1 MKKKGIIILC
11 SVVAICAIGLI
22 VSRFIS
28 WPVDYSDADGDIG
41 KAYKFSR
48 EQTSENL
55 ANMEELLQTD
65 TTFRDDMVISQ
76 MVMQTRTNQFATL
89 VDMSNG
95 AAEGIREFANV
106 LKEMNDAL
114 DLVGNVN
121 NSLTESGKNLD
132 AALGGETCPDLS
144 QSTINAAL
152 AYTTLQKQNNL
163 ANRFIEITDK
173 YLETNKGSDD
183 LKLVRD
189 QWVEYQQMTAALD
202 GDKESAEAL
211 AKKGNLLT
219 GEKALS
225 AISQLSMINQLS
237 LINGCH
243 LAQTMN
249 VKTQLAS
256 AINAEEL
263 RQVVSTIRN
272 AAEIAIQKNTASE
285 GSLRNSQMSKIF
297 CNTVNESLR
306 AFNNNATATR
316 LANAQQDMN
325 EKTLNMIQ
333 EGNLMRSTVQLASAT
348 NMMRVFNAVFLA
360 NNKPKIP
367 SNSFVLCNQI
377 GARINQTAEAS
388 QTEKLNQN
396 SNIRPK

>member
-11 SVVAICAIGLI
+11 SVVAVCAIGLI

-173 YLETNKGSDD
+173 YLENNKGSDD

-272 AAEIAIQKNTASE
+272 AAEIAVQKNTVGES
-285 GSLRNSQMSKIF
+285 SLRNSQMSKIF
-297 CNTVNESLR
+297 CSSVTESLR
-306 AFNNNATATR
+306 GITNNATATR
-316 LANAQQDMN
+316 LANAQQDMG
-325 EKTLNMIQ
+325 EKALNMTKESELI
-333 EGNLMRSTVQLASAT
+333 RSTVQLASAA
-348 NMMRVFNAVFLA
+348 NMMRVFNAVFRA
-360 NNKPKIP
+360 NTKPKIP

-396 SNIRPK
+396 SNNRPR

>member
-1 MKKKGIIILC
+1 
-11 SVVAICAIGLI
+11 
-22 VSRFIS
+22 
-28 WPVDYSDADGDIG
+28 
-41 KAYKFSR
+41 
-48 EQTSENL
+48 
-55 ANMEELLQTD
+55 
-65 TTFRDDMVISQ
+65 
-76 MVMQTRTNQFATL
+76 
-89 VDMSNG
+89 
-95 AAEGIREFANV
+95 
-106 LKEMNDAL
+106 
-114 DLVGNVN
+114 
-121 NSLTESGKNLD
+121 
-132 AALGGETCPDLS
+132 
-144 QSTINAAL
+144 
-152 AYTTLQKQNNL
+152 
-163 ANRFIEITDK
+163 
-173 YLETNKGSDD
+173 
-183 LKLVRD
+183 
-189 QWVEYQQMTAALD
+189 
-202 GDKESAEAL
+202 
-211 AKKGNLLT
+211 
-219 GEKALS
+219 
-225 AISQLSMINQLS
+225 MINQLS

-272 AAEIAIQKNTASE
+272 AAEIAVQKNTVGES
-285 GSLRNSQMSKIF
+285 SLRNSQMSKIF

-396 SNIRPK
+396 SNIRPR